1 MQQLDE
7 QYMHRCLQLAAM
19 GAGAVPHKVIAM
31 VGAVIVHENK
41 IIGEG
46 WHRAYGTPH
55 AEVNAVAS
63 VSAENRINLS
73 KSTLYCSLEP
83 CHHYGKTPP
92 CVDLVLRC
100 GFRRVVIA
108 LTDPNP
114 LVAGKSIELLRSN
127 GVAVVLGVLA
137 DAARAQNIAFLTFME
152 RKRPHIIL
160 KWAESSDGFIG
171 KPNEQIWLTNPISR
185 RLVHRWRSETMA
197 IIVGTNTLKTDNPLL
212 DTRLWTGNAPLRI
225 ILDKNADIINNEIY
239 NVNNN
244 TDNNLYIIDKQ
255 NKVTNED
262 SKNIAY
268 LDFKNSNFLHDL
280 MDLLYQK
287 NINSLF
293 VEGGAKLLQSF
304 IDTELWD
311 EVRVFRTT
319 KILSNGIAAP
329 ILQNAKIANQQQIN
343 SDTLS
348 MYHS

>member
-1 MQQLDE
+1 
-7 QYMHRCLQLAAM
+7 
-19 GAGAVPHKVIAM
+19 
-31 VGAVIVHENK
+31 
-41 IIGEG
+41 
-46 WHRAYGTPH
+46 
-55 AEVNAVAS
+55 
-63 VSAENRINLS
+63 
-73 KSTLYCSLEP
+73 
-83 CHHYGKTPP
+83 
-92 CVDLVLRC
+92 
-100 GFRRVVIA
+100 
-108 LTDPNP
+108 
-114 LVAGKSIELLRSN
+114 
-127 GVAVVLGVLA
+127 
-137 DAARAQNIAFLTFME
+137 
-152 RKRPHIIL
+152 
-160 KWAESSDGFIG
+160 
-171 KPNEQIWLTNPISR
+171 
-185 RLVHRWRSETMA
+185 MA